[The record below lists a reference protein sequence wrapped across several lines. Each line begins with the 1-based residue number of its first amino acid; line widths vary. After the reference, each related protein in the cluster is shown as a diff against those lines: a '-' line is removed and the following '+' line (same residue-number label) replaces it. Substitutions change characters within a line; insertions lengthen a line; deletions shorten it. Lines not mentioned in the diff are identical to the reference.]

1 MTTVQQA
8 RIRWAK
14 DLGLEC
20 GEHFG
25 THRCVKDVNHE
36 TDSTNDDH
44 QCCCGETYDLSYPC

>member
-8 RIRWAK
+8 RIRWAE

-44 QCCCGETYDLSYPC
+44 QCCCGETYDEL